1 MGVKMRSRLLNLC
14 FGLLALGMSCLQ
26 PSAFFQKTGQQANT
40 RRIKVRIEPS
50 YPERVRPLKLTGKV
64 RIEVIVSP
72 DGSIKNTRIVGS
84 SPLLVDAA
92 LEAIKQWKYEPG
104 PKEAVEKIEFL
115 LQLRYLTDSPLFLK
129 PVKAPLAEEH
139 E

>member
-1 MGVKMRSRLLNLC
+1 MLC
-14 FGLLALGMSCLQ
+14 SQ
-26 PSAFFQKTGQQANT
+26 PSAFSQKTGQQVVT

-50 YPERVRPLKLTGKV
+50 YPEQARQFKLTGKV

-72 DGSIKNTRIVGS
+72 DGSIEKTRVVGG

-104 PKEAVEKIEFL
+104 PKETVEKIEFL
-115 LQLRYLTDSPLFLK
+115 FQLR
-129 PVKAPLAEEH
+129 
-139 E
+139 

>member
-1 MGVKMRSRLLNLC
+1 MPRKSDRRICAVIDKVGLTMRSRLLTLG
-14 FGLLALGMSCLQ
+14 FGFFVLGMLCSQ
-26 PSAFFQKTGQQANT
+26 PSAFSQKTGQPVVT

-50 YPERVRPLKLTGKV
+50 YPEQARQFKLTGKV

-72 DGSIKNTRIVGS
+72 DGSIEKTRVVGG

-104 PKEAVEKIEFL
+104 PKETVEKIEFL
-115 LQLRYLTDSPLFLK
+115 FQLR
-129 PVKAPLAEEH
+129 
-139 E
+139 